1 MERIIID
8 TDPGVDDAMAILMAC
23 KATDKL
29 KLEAL
34 TVVDGNVSLDKVS
47 KNALGILELCHMEHV
62 PVYQGASHPLKSKQ
76 NYSDDFHGNNGM
88 GDVEIKAK
96 TVELQK
102 EPAVDYLIRMAKENK
117 GEITIVPIGP
127 LTNIALAIQ
136 KDKDFANNVKR
147 LVIMGGAES
156 GGNVTPVAEFNF
168 FHDPEAAKIVFEAGF
183 HEIVMV
189 GLDATR
195 KVYMTPPL
203 REMCYLIGT
212 PESRFIY
219 DITRVYTNRNWELN
233 RIMGCQMCDPL
244 AIGYLLDES
253 MLTLKDAYVTIETE
267 GVCTGSSIVYRKERY
282 HDKEV
287 NCKVAV
293 DADPKKFFEVFFLEQ
308 FEGYDKEIKE
318 MLEREYR

>member
-168 FHDPEAAKIVFEAGF
+168 FHDPEAAKIVFDANITDE
-183 HEIVMV
+183 EIDNCIALAQKHHLLLILQPKMSGNSMDISSVFAV
-189 GLDATR
+189 SVLDKFLSKYNNVR
-195 KVYMTPPL
+195 
-203 REMCYLIGT
+203 LI
-212 PESRFIY
+212 PQVHKFISV
-219 DITRVYTNRNWELN
+219 R
-233 RIMGCQMCDPL
+233 
-244 AIGYLLDES
+244 
-253 MLTLKDAYVTIETE
+253 
-267 GVCTGSSIVYRKERY
+267 
-282 HDKEV
+282 
-287 NCKVAV
+287 
-293 DADPKKFFEVFFLEQ
+293 
-308 FEGYDKEIKE
+308 
-318 MLEREYR
+318 